1 MFCDLCVAQVI
12 TFATVNVETY
22 LKKGDDWEKAPV
34 VYQVTVLDFKYGNEA
49 AGSSDILAKA
59 PVSRYA
65 MRTKDGR
72 ELSNSLNVI
81 FIELP
86 KAPGLEDS
94 IDTNSSLENWAIF
107 LKEADNPKKK
117 DVIEKLTKKE
127 AGLMQAQKSL
137 SSISADQDL
146 WIAQYRRSW
155 RKETIFQVLLLS
167 AGKECEK
174 Q

>member
-12 TFATVNVETY
+12 TFATANMETTY

-49 AGSSDILAKA
+49 DSSSDTLAKA

-86 KAPGLEDS
+86 KALGLEDS
-94 IDTNSSLENWAIF
+94 IDTNSALENWAIF
-107 LKEADNPKKK
+107 LKEADNRLP
-117 DVIEKLTKKE
+117 LRE
-127 AGLMQAQKSL
+127 ANEFPLRGNSRWQT
-137 SSISADQDL
+137 DL
-146 WIAQYRRSW
+146 RAC
-155 RKETIFQVLLLS
+155 
-167 AGKECEK
+167 A
-174 Q
+174 